1 MAAVFHYIN
10 WLDWLKGSVFKRL
23 VAGDVPVSLDACDA
37 TLEGR
42 EQTVPSRQ
50 REELQAQGRK
60 ALLSW
65 TRFISAPPSWT
76 QSRATHRRALFTK
89 HQQCGIWHQGHSFSG
104 LAHLLHTV
112 QLRQEKLRTLETDLK
127 GSQNARL
134 WLPNRISFTIE
145 RRAWGTVD
153 SDSRNILAII

>member
-1 MAAVFHYIN
+1 M
-10 WLDWLKGSVFKRL
+10 LPRL
-23 VAGDVPVSLDACDA
+23 MDKNIPVSLNACDA

-76 QSRATHRRALFTK
+76 QSQATHRRALFTK
-89 HQQCGIWHQGHSFSG
+89 HHQCGIWHQGHSFSG

-134 WLPNRISFTIE
+134 WLPNRISFTIK
-145 RRAWGTVD
+145 RRGWGTVD
-153 SDSRNILAII
+153 SDSRNILADRKSVV